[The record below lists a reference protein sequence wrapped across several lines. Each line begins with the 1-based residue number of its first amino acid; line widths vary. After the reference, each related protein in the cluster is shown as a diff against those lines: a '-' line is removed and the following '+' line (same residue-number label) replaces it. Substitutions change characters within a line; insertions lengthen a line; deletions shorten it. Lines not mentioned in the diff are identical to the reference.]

1 MPKATLEYNLSEP
14 EDLEEFELASN
25 ARKYSLVL
33 WELDQYLRNFVK
45 YPSDREDPIL
55 TDTMAKVRD
64 ELWRLLNEH
73 NLDLN
78 S

>member
-1 MPKATLEYNLSEP
+1 MPKATLEYNLDLP
-14 EDLEEFELASN
+14 EDLEEFELANN

>member
-1 MPKATLEYNLSEP
+1 MPEAILKFNLDEP
-14 EDLEEFELASN
+14 EDHDEFQLAVN

-45 YPSDREDPIL
+45 YPSDREDPIM
-55 TDTMAKVRD
+55 TDTMAKVRE

-78 S
+78 Q

>member
-1 MPKATLEYNLSEP
+1 MPKAILEYNLP
-14 EDLEEFELASN
+14 EEQSEFEEANN
-25 ARKYSLVL
+25 AGKYYSVL
-33 WELDQYLRNFVK
+33 WDLDQYLRNFVK

-64 ELWRLLNEH
+64 ELWRLLREY

-78 S
+78 K

>member
-1 MPKATLEYNLSEP
+1 MPKATLEYNLDLP

-45 YPSDREDPIL
+45 YPSDKEDPIL

-78 S
+78 L

>member
-1 MPKATLEYNLSEP
+1 MSEAILKFNLSEP

-33 WELDQYLRNFVK
+33 WELDQYLRNKVK
-45 YPSDREDPIL
+45 YPAENAHDEY
-55 TDTMAKVRD
+55 TDAMAQVRD

>member
-1 MPKATLEYNLSEP
+1 MEAILKFNLDLP
-14 EDLEEFELASN
+14 EDLEQFELANN

>member
-1 MPKATLEYNLSEP
+1 MPKATLEFNLP
-14 EDLEEFELASN
+14 EEQDEFETANNAS
-25 ARKYSLVL
+25 KYYSVL
-33 WELDQYLRNFVK
+33 WDLDQYLRNFVK

-64 ELWRLLNEH
+64 ELWRLMKEH

-78 S
+78 K

>member
-1 MPKATLEYNLSEP
+1 MPKATIQFNLPEEQSEF
-14 EDLEEFELASN
+14 DLANNAS
-25 ARKYSLVL
+25 KYYSVL
-33 WELDQYLRNFVK
+33 WDLDQYLRNFVK

-64 ELWRLLNEH
+64 ELWRLMNEH

-78 S
+78 Q

>member
-1 MPKATLEYNLSEP
+1 MPKATLTFDLPEEQSEF
-14 EDLEEFELASN
+14 DLANNAS
-25 ARKYSLVL
+25 KYYSVL
-33 WELDQYLRNFVK
+33 WDLDQYLRNFVK

-64 ELWRLLNEH
+64 ELWRLMNEH

-78 S
+78 Q

>member
-1 MPKATLEYNLSEP
+1 MKGTLEFNLPEEQSEF
-14 EDLEEFELASN
+14 DLANNAS
-25 ARKYSLVL
+25 KYYSVL
-33 WELDQYLRNFVK
+33 WDLDQYLRNFVK

-64 ELWRLLNEH
+64 ELWRLMNEH

-78 S
+78 Q